1 VSELDE
7 GAAKAPA
14 RARGCRCRPQV
25 RWIAPN
31 AITLIHRDG
40 CPLIATLPTLP
51 EGGHLAATWIAW
63 PEESR
68 P

>member
-1 VSELDE
+1 MATWRASKSNTGD
-7 GAAKAPA
+7 GAASAVTV
-14 RARGCRCRPQV
+14 RW